1 MRYFCDTYA
10 LVEIIRGNKF
20 YQRYLSEELYTSILN
35 MYELVYNLLKEY
47 DEETVKD
54 FFYGFMHLVI
64 PIKDDYL
71 FTSAKFKLKHAK
83 ANISYT
89 DALGYSIAQTEGMK
103 FLTGD
108 KEFDKFEDV
117 EFVK

>member
-1 MRYFCDTYA
+1 MKYFCDTYA
-10 LVEIIRGNKF
+10 LVEIIRGNEF
-20 YQRYLSEELYTSILN
+20 YQKYLTGELYTSILN
-35 MYELVYNLLKEY
+35 LYELVYNLLKEY
-47 DEETVKD
+47 DENTVKEV
-54 FFYGFMHLVI
+54 FYGFAPLLI

-71 FTSAKFKLKHAK
+71 FTAAKFKLKHIR

-89 DALGYSIAQTEGMK
+89 DALGYGIAQMEGMR

-108 KEFDKFEDV
+108 KEFDKFDGV